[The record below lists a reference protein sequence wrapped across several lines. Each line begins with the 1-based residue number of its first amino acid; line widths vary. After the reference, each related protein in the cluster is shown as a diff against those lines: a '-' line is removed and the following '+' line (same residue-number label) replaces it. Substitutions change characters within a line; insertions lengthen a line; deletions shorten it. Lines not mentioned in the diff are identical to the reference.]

1 MKRIALIAIA
11 LVLAF
16 SSAFTVLAQNNKLG
30 IDDACFALYKETE
43 RQIGKPGF
51 GPASELLLRAA
62 LEKKDDKAQVL
73 YYLEVLKDLT
83 SSPASQ
89 DNDAQVD
96 AARETVK
103 QIAQEKNQP
112 GYFYLS
118 YQISQEYYVKRG
130 EDYRA
135 LLLLQEM
142 QEKAIADNDSY
153 GIWVSS
159 KYLADK
165 YIRHN
170 DYVSAKPHLL
180 QAIKLYNTT
189 DSETILSESPTRLY
203 CDLADTYPI
212 ASDSVR
218 INVKKAMAAAKT
230 SMDSL
235 RCNYYLLRLAALD
248 NNQREY
254 ERLKALCV
262 DDPDFP
268 RISPD
273 SELFF
278 SLIDATRD
286 GSILKRESDIYSL
299 TTVREMK
306 VIANLCENKGYKDF
320 AFLVEKQILNHMEAV
335 LSSVNISRITELDV
349 SMGKAAL
356 NAELVTKEHEIS
368 RISSFLLLL
377 LGLVLAAT
385 VTFSFLHIRQ
395 LNMAKVKDAQQIV
408 SLQEANEKVKMADAA
423 KTRFV
428 QNMSHE
434 VRTPLNAIVGF
445 SQLLS
450 LPDGTLT
457 PEEKDE
463 YAGHIVNNTKMLT
476 MLLDDILNASAM
488 DNGSYRINYEDGEKN
503 FMCEAAISSAEH
515 RLQPGVRMYYAPE
528 DEAPFTFRTDPR
540 RVQQILINLLTN
552 ACKHTAQGE
561 IKLSSSLTENPGYV
575 TFAVTD
581 TGTGVPP
588 EQAEK
593 IFERF
598 AKINEFVQGT
608 GLGLSICRD
617 IASRMGAKV
626 FLDTTHPG
634 PGARFVFMVPEK
646 VEEA

>member
-1 MKRIALIAIA
+1 MKRIALIALA

-16 SSAFTVLAQNNKLG
+16 SPAFTALAQNNKMG
-30 IDDACFALYKETE
+30 IDDTCYALYRETE

-62 LEKKDDKAQVL
+62 VEKKDDKAQVL
-73 YYLEVLKDLT
+73 YHLEVLKDLT
-83 SSPASQ
+83 SRPASQ
-89 DNDAQVD
+89 VNDAMVD

-103 QIAQEKNQP
+103 QIAKEKNQP
-112 GYFYLS
+112 DFFYLS

-142 QEKAIADNDSY
+142 QEKAIADNDAY

-159 KYLADK
+159 KYLANK

-170 DYVSAKPHLL
+170 DYVSAKSHLL

-218 INVKKAMAAAKT
+218 INVHKAMEAAKT

-248 NNQREY
+248 DDQREY
-254 ERLKALCV
+254 ERLKAICA
-262 DDPDFP
+262 DDPDFS

-286 GSILKRESDIYSL
+286 GSILKREADIYSL

-320 AFLVEKQILNHMEAV
+320 AFTVEKKLVNLMESV
-335 LSSVNISRITELDV
+335 ISSINTSRITELDV

-368 RISSFLLLL
+368 RISGILLLL

-385 VTFSFLHIRQ
+385 ITFSLLHIRQ
-395 LNMAKVKDAQQIV
+395 LKRSKIKDAQQIA

-457 PEEKDE
+457 PEEKEE

-488 DNGSYRINYEDGEKN
+488 DNGSYRISYDDGEKN

-528 DEAPFTFRTDPR
+528 EEAPFTFRTDPR

-598 AKINEFVQGT
+598 AKLNEFVQGT